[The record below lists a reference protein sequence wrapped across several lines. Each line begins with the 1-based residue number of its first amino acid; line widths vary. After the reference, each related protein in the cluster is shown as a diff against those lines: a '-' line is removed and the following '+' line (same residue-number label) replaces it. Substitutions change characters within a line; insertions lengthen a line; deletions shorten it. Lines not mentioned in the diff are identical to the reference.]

1 MTGFFHCTSGCNM
14 TNDCLMAVNTICEE
28 NKSRRRARF
37 MAGLETLTGFMG
49 RSPDF
54 GSSGNRVGDF
64 GVLKAKEGPVDI
76 GFWRLGPAR
85 KFGIMGDG
93 EIGQGTASAVGWI
106 FVLGLSG
113 ARDRSWR
120 IW

>member
-1 MTGFFHCTSGCNM
+1 MQHIMGLLEIEWVILGVE
-14 TNDCLMAVNTICEE
+14 AV
-28 NKSRRRARF
+28 KS
-37 MAGLETLTGFMG
+37 
-49 RSPDF
+49 
-54 GSSGNRVGDF
+54 
-64 GVLKAKEGPVDI
+64 PVDI

>member
-1 MTGFFHCTSGCNM
+1 MYF
-14 TNDCLMAVNTICEE
+14 D
-28 NKSRRRARF
+28 
-37 MAGLETLTGFMG
+37 G
-49 RSPDF
+49 RSGLMIVAARQDCKLYFVGRNLF

-64 GVLKAKEGPVDI
+64 GVLKAKKGPVDI
-76 GFWRLGPAR
+76 GFWRLGAAR

>member
-1 MTGFFHCTSGCNM
+1 M
-14 TNDCLMAVNTICEE
+14 
-28 NKSRRRARF
+28 K
-37 MAGLETLTGFMG
+37 
-49 RSPDF
+49 
-54 GSSGNRVGDF
+54 
-64 GVLKAKEGPVDI
+64 GPVDI

>member
-1 MTGFFHCTSGCNM
+1 LNITFVFSTYEAKLSQWSYLYTRLPYLLLYTLSLVEHIASGILP
-14 TNDCLMAVNTICEE
+14 TNPDY
-28 NKSRRRARF
+28 
-37 MAGLETLTGFMG
+37 LEDRVFWK
-49 RSPDF
+49 
-54 GSSGNRVGDF
+54 SSGRF
-64 GVLKAKEGPVDI
+64 WGVKAVKGPVDI

-113 ARDRSWR
+113 SRDRSWR